1 MPKNDNR
8 EYRSMTMEVVRAEGE
23 AEAEAEKIVA
33 GYASTF
39 GDPYVLFENE
49 DMIYTEQIDRHAF
62 DNCDMTDVIMQYD
75 HEGRVFARIS
85 NETLSVTPDDTGLY
99 VEANLGGTDIGREL
113 YDEIA
118 GGYTNKM
125 SFGFTVAEDEETRTE
140 AEDGRVLIERVI
152 TAVSKLYDVSAVSI
166 PANNA
171 TTIGVATRS
180 KIDGAIKALLAE
192 RLEAEEL
199 ALARRRAEVRA
210 KALTGRR

>member
-8 EYRSMTMEVVRAEGE
+8 EYRSMTMEVVRAEG
-23 AEAEAEKIVA
+23 EAEAEKIVA

-49 DMIYTEQIDRHAF
+49 DMIYTERIDKNAF

-180 KIDGAIKALLAE
+180 KIDGAIEALLAE